1 MLLALA
7 AVVRPPTR
15 CSAYSSGDSPALF
28 RPQMLSLEFK
38 TAEKSGHK
46 RRNLRSHAQL
56 LQAPDHQT
64 PDSIYGS
71 DFIVMFVGTTESVFF
86 NDSWI
91 LRGSRP
97 QKNGITVRGGGRM
110 GGTNTEMEMSVA
122 TSDLSSI
129 LQFGHF
135 E

>member
-46 RRNLRSHAQL
+46 RRNVRSHSQL
-56 LQAPDHQT
+56 LLAPGHQT

-71 DFIVMFVGTTESVFF
+71 DFIVMFFGTSGFF
-86 NDSWI
+86 NDLWI